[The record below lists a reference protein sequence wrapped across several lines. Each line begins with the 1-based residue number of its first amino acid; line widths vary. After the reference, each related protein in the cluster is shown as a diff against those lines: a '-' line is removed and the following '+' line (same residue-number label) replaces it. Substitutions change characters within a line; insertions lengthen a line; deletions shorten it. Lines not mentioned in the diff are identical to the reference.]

1 MKARA
6 KSGKVKLSPEIREAM
21 EAEADRMAKLAIK
34 EMVDKNEI
42 EIDCMILYIL
52 RTEFGFGEKR
62 LRKFY
67 DMFSS
72 GLRDLGRRY
81 EMNEYE
87 DRLWLAERAL
97 KDSGIDIS
105 KWKEGAAD
113 ESRKSDPA
121 QEGEA

>member
-1 MKARA
+1 MKARS
-6 KSGKVKLSPEIREAM
+6 KSAKLSMPPEVREAM
-21 EAEADRMAKLAIK
+21 EAEADRMAKLAID
-34 EMVDKNEI
+34 EMLTKNEN

-67 DMFSS
+67 DMFSN

-81 EMNEYE
+81 QMNEYE

-105 KWKEGAAD
+105 KWKEEAAD